1 MQQKFSDDDNK
12 THPMRARQAWQI
24 LVGKAM
30 NRQTVTY
37 SQLSKLMYGKELP
50 WVLSEILG
58 HIAFYCISKDLPQLN
73 VLVVGLGRGT
83 PGKDIPADPSDIDV
97 FREAVYGTDW
107 YDIVP
112 PTEHDLKAAY
122 DEG

>member
-1 MQQKFSDDDNK
+1 MQQKFSDDDNR

-58 HIAFYCISKDLPQLN
+58 HIAFYCLSKDLPQLN

-83 PGKDIPADPSDIDV
+83 PGKDTPAEPYAIAV
-97 FREAVYGTDW
+97 FREAVYSKAR

-112 PTEHDLKAAY
+112 PTESDLQAAT
-122 DEG
+122 DGR